1 MTGFIFSRVFEM
13 SFAIIGPSYLKV
25 IILLSYAELVS
36 ELNKDSVTVNI
47 RMGDDMTANPLPILP
62 LPVQRRLVE
71 RGSQKG
77 KGIAVFTSGG
87 DSQGMNAAVRAVVRF
102 ELSCQASFVYYRVQ
116 VWNLPRLQGLL
127 YKRGI
132 PGHGGWRGLHRG
144 GGLGRGLR

>member
-116 VWNLPRLQGLL
+116 VWNLPRLQGVF
-127 YKRGI
+127 
-132 PGHGGWRGLHRG
+132 H
-144 GGLGRGLR
+144 